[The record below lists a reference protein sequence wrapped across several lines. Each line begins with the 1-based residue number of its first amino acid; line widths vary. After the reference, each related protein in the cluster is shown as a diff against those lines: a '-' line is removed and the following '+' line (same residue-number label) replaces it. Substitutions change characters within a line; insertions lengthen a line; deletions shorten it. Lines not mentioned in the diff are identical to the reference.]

1 MQAWSSRPVPTLP
14 PSSAVPPLQAF
25 DTATQQLAPIGP
37 NTGTARM
44 YVCGITPYDATH
56 IGHANTYVAFDL
68 LSRVWR
74 DRGLEVNHVQN
85 VTDIDDPLLERAA
98 DTGIDWAA
106 LAAEQTQLYGEDM
119 AALNVLAPRHYVG
132 AVESMPLIVDLIEH
146 LRGRHAVYPV
156 DDSKFEDL
164 YFAQESDSEFG
175 SLAHLAE
182 EKAIALFDERG
193 GDPDRPGKKAP
204 LDCLVWR
211 HARDGEPSW
220 ESGLGA
226 GRPGWHIEC
235 TAIALDRL
243 GTAFDVQAG
252 GSDLI
257 FPHHEMCAAQGRVAT
272 DQAFAQAYL
281 HGGMVGLDGE
291 KMSKSKGNLVFVSAL
306 RKSGVDPMAIR
317 LALLDHHYREDWD
330 WNAELLDSAQG
341 RLNRWREAVRL
352 DAGLNADGVLA
363 QVRAALAH
371 DLDAPAAL
379 AAVDAWAGASV
390 AIDSDDAEAPGLIAR
405 ACDALLGVIL

>member
-14 PSSAVPPLQAF
+14 PSPAAHPLQAF
-25 DTATQQLAPIGP
+25 DTATQQLVPIGP
-37 NTGTARM
+37 ETGTARM

-68 LSRVWR
+68 LNRIWR

-98 DTGIDWAA
+98 ETGIEWAA
-106 LAAEQTQLYGEDM
+106 LAEQQTQLYAEDM
-119 AALNVLAPRHYVG
+119 TALNVLPPRHYAG
-132 AVESMPLIVDLIEH
+132 AVESMALIVDLIEQ
-146 LRGRHAVYPV
+146 LQGRQAVYPV
-156 DDSKFEDL
+156 DDSEFEDL
-164 YFAQESDSEFG
+164 YFAQASDPEFG
-175 SLAHLAE
+175 SLSHLSE
-182 EKAIALFDERG
+182 DQAIALFAERG
-193 GDPDRPGKKAP
+193 GDPDRRGKKAP

-211 HARDGEPSW
+211 HARAGEPSW
-220 ESGLGA
+220 QSALGS

-243 GTAFDVQAG
+243 GAGFDVQGG

-272 DQAFAQAYL
+272 DQSFAQAYV
-281 HGGMVGLDGE
+281 HSGMVGLDGE

-306 RKSGVDPMAIR
+306 RASGVDPMAIR
-317 LALLDHHYREDWD
+317 LALLGHHYRDDWEWTD
-330 WNAELLDSAQG
+330 QLLVSAQG

-352 DAGLNADGVLA
+352 PAGLNADEVLV
-363 QVRAALAH
+363 QLRAALAQ
-371 DLDAPAAL
+371 DLDAPSAL
-379 AAVDAWAGASV
+379 AAVDAWAGAST
-390 AIDSDDAEAPGLIAR
+390 AIDSDDAEAPALVAR
-405 ACDALLGVIL
+405 ACEALLGVTL